1 MDLEVKKEVVEEHP
15 NMASHREQ
23 SSEPDRTDDDTT
35 IAELSLVPASKSKR
49 KRKPKTIFSSDEP
62 MKSTKKKEKEKII
75 LKFKKGPSETVVKPA
90 EPDSGG
96 GKSKSLK
103 KNKDAV
109 DGKGSPT
116 VEPKSPAMIRAEE
129 VQSNLEPE
137 FPSFAKCMVRSHVAS
152 CFWMGLPGQ
161 FCKSHLPNK
170 DATVT
175 LEDESGIHYPAKYF
189 AEKTGL
195 SAGWRQFSTAHNL
208 LEGDVL
214 VFQLIEQ
221 LKFKVYIIRADDF
234 TEVDG
239 ALGLLNLDA
248 QSKPNDADNGETGEV
263 ANQNTKKKRKKSL
276 PLAVVQKK
284 NKRSAQPGSASNLG
298 QPAEQ
303 SENDSEEVG
312 SEVLEGFKTSTPAVQ
327 FKDVT
332 SLDNFNILVDG
343 LVIDSELPDDIR
355 SKYYKLCC
363 SQNAFLHDS
372 VAQGINFKLVV
383 GTISEIVNIAD
394 AIRACRLSTSRDEFA
409 MWEKTL
415 KAFELLGMNVGFLR
429 SRLRKLVSIAF
440 ESEGA
445 GDTRMYIEAKAKKSQ
460 AEDEIRNI
468 EARLAELKGACQRFV
483 AEISSLKS
491 TAESYELTFQEVA
504 NAPW

>member
-1 MDLEVKKEVVEEHP
+1 MLQR
-15 NMASHREQ
+15 S
-23 SSEPDRTDDDTT
+23 T
-35 IAELSLVPASKSKR
+35 ISLFLMYLPLLWMLHLN
-49 KRKPKTIFSSDEP
+49 F
-62 MKSTKKKEKEKII
+62 EK
-75 LKFKKGPSETVVKPA
+75 
-90 EPDSGG
+90 
-96 GKSKSLK
+96 
-103 KNKDAV
+103 
-109 DGKGSPT
+109 
-116 VEPKSPAMIRAEE
+116 
-129 VQSNLEPE
+129 
-137 FPSFAKCMVRSHVAS
+137 
-152 CFWMGLPGQ
+152 
-161 FCKSHLPNK
+161 
-170 DATVT
+170 
-175 LEDESGIHYPAKYF
+175 
-189 AEKTGL
+189 
-195 SAGWRQFSTAHNL
+195 
-208 LEGDVL
+208 
-214 VFQLIEQ
+214 
-221 LKFKVYIIRADDF
+221 
-234 TEVDG
+234 
-239 ALGLLNLDA
+239 
-248 QSKPNDADNGETGEV
+248 DNGETGEV